1 VIRVLLADDQ
11 ALVRSGFRLILER
24 DEEID
29 VVREA
34 AHGDEAVELG
44 RKLQPDVV
52 LMDVRMP
59 GTDGI
64 AATRRL
70 VDDPTFSG
78 RVLMLTTFDLDEYV
92 YEAIRAGASGFL
104 LKDVLPVDLLHAV
117 RLVDRGEALLA
128 PSLTRRLL
136 EEFVARPRAGDPGA
150 TPFTE
155 LTERELE
162 IARAVARGLSN
173 AEIGRELF
181 LSEATVKTH
190 VTRILTKL
198 SLRDRVQIVVAA
210 YESGLVQ
217 PGATR

>member
-1 VIRVLLADDQ
+1 MIRVLLADDQ

-24 DEEID
+24 DDEID
-29 VVREA
+29 VVGEA
-34 AHGDEAVELG
+34 EHGDEAVELG

-70 VDDPTFSG
+70 VDDPTFNG
-78 RVLMLTTFDLDEYV
+78 RVLMLTTFDLDDYV

-104 LKDVLPVDLLHAV
+104 LKDVLPADLLHAI
-117 RLVDRGEALLA
+117 RLVNRGEALLA
-128 PSLTRRLL
+128 PTLTRRLL
-136 EEFVARPRAGDPGA
+136 EEFVTRPRAGDPTA
-150 TPFTE
+150 TPFAE

-162 IARAVARGLSN
+162 VARALARGLSN
-173 AEIGRELF
+173 AEIGKELF

-217 PGATR
+217 PGAIH

>member
-1 VIRVLLADDQ
+1 MIRVLLADDQ

-24 DEEID
+24 DDEID
-29 VVREA
+29 VVGEA
-34 AHGDEAVELG
+34 EQGDQAVELG
-44 RKLQPDVV
+44 RQLQPDVV

-70 VDDPTFSG
+70 VDDPAFTG
-78 RVLMLTTFDLDEYV
+78 RVLMLTTFDLDDYV

-104 LKDVLPVDLLHAV
+104 LKDVHPADLLHAV
-117 RLVDRGEALLA
+117 RLVNRGEALLA

-136 EEFVARPRAGDPGA
+136 DEFVARPRTCDTDAA
-150 TPFTE
+150 PFAE
-155 LTERELE
+155 LTDRELE
-162 IARAVARGLSN
+162 VTQAVARGLSN
-173 AEIGRELF
+173 AEIGAELF
-181 LSEATVKTH
+181 LSQATIKTH

-198 SLRDRVQIVVAA
+198 NLRDRVQIVVAA

-217 PGATR
+217 PGTTQ